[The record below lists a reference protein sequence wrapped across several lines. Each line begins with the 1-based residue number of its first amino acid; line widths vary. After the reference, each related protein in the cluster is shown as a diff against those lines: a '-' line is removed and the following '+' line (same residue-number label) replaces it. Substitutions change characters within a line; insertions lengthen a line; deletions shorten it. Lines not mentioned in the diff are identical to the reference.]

1 MPTSSRFPSWR
12 PIALATLLLALPVS
26 VPVAAQVAAPAAPT
40 AARAVTGVVFV
51 DANGDGVRDP
61 RESGLAGVAVSN
73 QDAVVVTDASGA
85 FALPA
90 GGRGVAFVS
99 VPDGYR
105 SVGRFWRAVHDTTGA
120 LAFALAPV
128 PRVRAFTFVHA
139 SDPHLAA
146 ATLPRTQRLRA
157 LVDSL
162 RPAFALV
169 TGDLVRDALRVPEAE
184 ARGYYEL
191 WTREAAAFTTPVW
204 TVPGNHEVFGIER
217 HHSLVS
223 ARHPLYG
230 HRMYRHYLGPDHYSF
245 TYGGVHFVGLNT
257 VDVDDLWYY
266 GHVDSLQLAWLARD
280 LALVPPDM
288 PVVTFDHIPLLS
300 ASEMLHGYSDAPP
313 APALITVRGTTQFR
327 HTVSNA
333 ADVLAVLRR
342 HRHVLALGGHIH
354 HAERISHEV
363 EGLRT
368 RFEQA
373 AAVVGSSTAAGLRF
387 PSGFTV
393 YTVRDGVVDAGRF
406 VPLVLPAPA
415 RP

>member
-1 MPTSSRFPSWR
+1 MRTPRRVASL
-12 PIALATLLLALPVS
+12 ALLLLAPT
-26 VPVAAQVAAPAAPT
+26 APAGLLSQTPR
-40 AARAVTGVVFV
+40 AAAAAVRGVVFV
-51 DANGDGVRDP
+51 DANGDGVRGP
-61 RESGLAGVAVSN
+61 REQGLAGVAVSN

-85 FALPA
+85 FALPGA
-90 GGRGVAFVS
+90 GRGVAFVS

-105 SVGRFWRAVHDTTGA
+105 SVGRFWRALHDTTTA
-120 LAFALAPV
+120 LTFALAPV
-128 PRVRAFTFVHA
+128 PRARTFTFVHA
-139 SDPHLAA
+139 SDPHVAPA
-146 ATLPRTQRLRA
+146 VVARTQRLRA

-191 WTREAAAFTTPVW
+191 WTREAAAFATPLW

-217 HHSLVS
+217 DKSGVDAS
-223 ARHPLYG
+223 HPLYG
-230 HRMYRHYLGPDHYSF
+230 HRMYRHYLGPEHYSF

-257 VDVDDLWYY
+257 VDVADQWYY
-266 GHVDSLQLAWLARD
+266 GHVDSLQLAWLERD

-300 ASEMLHGYSDAPP
+300 ASEILHGYTDRPP
-313 APALITVRGTTQFR
+313 APSLITVGGRTVFR

-333 ADVLAVLRR
+333 GDVLALLRR
-342 HRHVLALGGHIH
+342 RRHVLALGGHIH

-368 RFEQA
+368 RFEQS
-373 AAVVGSSTAAGLRF
+373 AAVVGSVAVRGLRF
-387 PSGFTV
+387 PSGITV

-406 VPLVLPAPA
+406 VPLGLPEPP